1 MRLLLAEDE
10 RPLSKAITAILERN
24 HYTVD
29 TAFDGQEAL
38 EYLESG
44 IYDGIIL
51 DIMMPKM
58 NGFEV
63 LAALRRKGN
72 LTPVL
77 MLTAKSEIDDKVTG
91 LDMGVSQ
98 TKGY

>member
-44 IYDGIIL
+44 IYEDRKSTRL
-51 DIMMPKM
+51 NSSHSSRSRMPSS
-58 NGFEV
+58 
-63 LAALRRKGN
+63 A
-72 LTPVL
+72 
-77 MLTAKSEIDDKVTG
+77 
-91 LDMGVSQ
+91 
-98 TKGY
+98 